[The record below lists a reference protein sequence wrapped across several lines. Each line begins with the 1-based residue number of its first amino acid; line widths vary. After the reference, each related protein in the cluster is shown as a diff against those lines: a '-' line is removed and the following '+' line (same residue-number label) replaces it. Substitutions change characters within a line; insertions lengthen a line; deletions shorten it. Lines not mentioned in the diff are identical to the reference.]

1 MKKDETQ
8 CEPLRSWNRME
19 VRPRKKE
26 FDNVLR
32 AEIYDP
38 LWMLGRQWQF
48 GEFQGEDTGSATL
61 VKVALESTTISKF
74 QTGDTPAVPYSD
86 DVPLETRVEADVIRF
101 DYKTRVKTGS
111 QWFKMLKSAGLLSA
125 NLKDNFKVAY
135 PVELP
140 EIENSDSANKVVTK
154 ARLLSNHSAMQ
165 FVDAAGERSMDGT
178 AFYHDLIV
186 DKQVVINRFFSD
198 LTGNAAINAVTA
210 VDRYIKWFEKLYYYP
225 KSGENKSWNPQQL
238 EYQFA
243 CSLPEEGANTVLRAN
258 EYYSGDL
265 DWYSFDI
272 DKKTPANGLG
282 DKNPTQDEPYRS
294 RKTLTVIPTGAQFG
308 GMPAKRWW
316 ELEDA
321 AVDLGNISADEKN
334 LAKILIAEFALVYGN
349 NWFIVPFDVPVG
361 SLSEVK
367 GIVVTD
373 SFGQKTLVEV
383 AGKGLSGDWSR
394 WNMFSLSTLKDPLTT
409 QQETD
414 NRIFFPPVL
423 TKAHESDPV
432 EMVKF
437 IRDEMANMVWG
448 VEDRIPDMLGESMD
462 GHKAATDFT
471 EFLQKLYPVS
481 YKDDEQPEGVLKYQL
496 ASTIP
501 ENWIPF
507 VPVHLGNDNRAI
519 KLRRASMPRTFK
531 PLYPMSPGQ
540 VRPRSYVLRY
550 GLNDDDIQ
558 QSPYDIFEEEIP
570 KAGVQV
576 MATFQRSRWYNGKT
590 FTWYGRKKHTGR
602 GQGSSGLRFDTTS
615 EIKKE

>member
-1 MKKDETQ
+1 
-8 CEPLRSWNRME
+8 ME

-74 QTGDTPAVPYSD
+74 QTGDTPAVPYTD
-86 DVPLETRVEADVIRF
+86 DVPLETTVEADVIHF

-111 QWFKMLKSAGLLSA
+111 QWFKILKSAGLLPVG
-125 NLKDNFKVAY
+125 LKDSFREEY
-135 PVELP
+135 PVALP
-140 EIENSDSANKVVTK
+140 EIEEGDSANKVVAK

-178 AFYHDLIV
+178 AFYHDLME
-186 DKQVVINRFFSD
+186 DRSEVINRFFSD
-198 LTGNAAINAVTA
+198 LTGDASLNAVAA
-210 VDRYIKWFEKLYYYP
+210 VERYIKWFEKLYYYP
-225 KSGENKSWNPQQL
+225 MSGENKSWNPQQL

-272 DKKTPANGLG
+272 DKGTPANGLG
-282 DKNPTQDEPYRS
+282 DEDSAQDESYRS
-294 RKTLTVIPTGAQFG
+294 RKTLTVIPTAAQFG

-316 ELEDA
+316 EFEDA

-334 LAKILIAEFALVYGN
+334 LAKVLIAEFSLVYGN

-373 SFGQKTLVEV
+373 SFGQKTLVEI
-383 AGKGLSGDWSR
+383 AGKGVTGDWSR
-394 WNMFSLSTLKDPLTT
+394 WNMFSLTTLKGRIST
-409 QQETD
+409 QSETD

-423 TKAHESDPV
+423 TKAHESEPV

-462 GHKAATDFT
+462 GHQASYNLT
-471 EFLQKLYPVS
+471 EFLKKMYTLP
-481 YKDDEQPEGVLKYQL
+481 DEDEEQLAGDLKYQL

-507 VPVHLGNDNRAI
+507 VPVHLSNDNRAM

-531 PLYPMSPGQ
+531 PLYPQSPGQ
-540 VRPRSYVLRY
+540 IRPRTYVLRY

-558 QSPYDIFEEEIP
+558 QSPYDIFEEEVP

-576 MATFQRSRWYNGKT
+576 MATFQRARWYDGKI
-590 FTWYGRKKHTGR
+590 FTWYGRKKRTGR

-615 EIKKE
+615 EIKKR